1 MNSMPFVLQ
10 STPLIDWRFFH
21 AKQSGGVFSSS
32 VVRMVPPN
40 PLLPAGLLTKKK
52 LDFSR
57 GLEYYDTDITKIIQ
71 TEGSCRAML
80 TERIEKIRQN
90 YVNAKPEISCERAKI
105 WTESHKRTEGLP
117 VCIRRARA
125 FYDCCVEL
133 GVHIFEGEL
142 VVGAIG
148 EFRKCGILTPEFSW
162 IWVDREM
169 DTFDTR
175 PQDPYHITEAQRSFL
190 RREIFPYWKGKSL
203 EEAFLARLPEDTK
216 RIGVDTGILDNDSKW
231 RQAVGEITPDYQ
243 DVLFKKGF
251 GGIIREAQAH
261 LDALDSADPESLEK
275 KDFYTSILWT
285 SRGIIAYANRYA
297 DEAERLAGVEADPV
311 RAAELRVIAQNCRRV
326 PEHPPESF
334 YEAIQFLWFVQ
345 IGGILSE
352 NPLSLNPGRFDQ
364 YMDPYYEADLKRGAL
379 TEDFAQELVDA
390 LWLKYSEWVW
400 TISSNTADYFAGY
413 NQFQNLTVGGKKRDG
428 KDGTNPVTFLAMK
441 ATEEVKT
448 HQPGLSVRVQADCP
462 KAFMDAVTHLVST
475 GTGFPAI
482 HSDSVGYQMLINAG
496 YEPEDARDWN
506 NCGCVVPH
514 YRKTGEW
521 TAAVN
526 MNFGS
531 ALEYALNEG
540 KSLMTGEDMGLKE
553 KPAGEFTSYEEVEAA
568 FYRQFDNLCRH
579 SILLTLE
586 AQRLHKE
593 MVPRPFLSSC
603 IEHCMECGKDLS
615 QGGAKYNIGP
625 VITGIGLAVTA
636 NSLAAVKQLVFE
648 DKVCSMETLAKA
660 LQANWEGYED
670 LQEKAKACPKYGNDQ
685 DAVDDIAIALA
696 NHFYREI
703 HQYKDL
709 FGSPFLT
716 AFMGIS
722 NYIPMGR
729 VLGATP
735 DGRKH
740 GDPSSE
746 GVSPYVGTDTSTP
759 LAAMRSS
766 AKLNQEIHSGGTLLN
781 LRLSPEL
788 VATKRGQANLGAMI
802 QTLFSLGAFHVQFNC
817 ISSETLRDAQAHP
830 ENYKDLLVRVAG
842 YSTQFV
848 NLSKSMQDAIIART
862 EHAL

>member
-1 MNSMPFVLQ
+1 M
-10 STPLIDWRFFH
+10 
-21 AKQSGGVFSSS
+21 
-32 VVRMVPPN
+32 
-40 PLLPAGLLTKKK
+40 
-52 LDFSR
+52 
-57 GLEYYDTDITKIIQ
+57 ITQ
-71 TEGSCRAML
+71 
-80 TERIEKIRQN
+80 RIETIRQN
-90 YVNAKPEISCERAKI
+90 YVNAKPEISCQRAKI
-105 WTESHKRTEGLP
+105 WTDSHRETEGLP
-117 VCIRRARA
+117 VAIRRARA
-125 FYDCCVEL
+125 FYDCCDRLE
-133 GVHIFEGEL
+133 VHIFEGEL

-162 IWVDREM
+162 RWVDREM
-169 DTFDTR
+169 DTFATR
-175 PQDPYHITEAQRSFL
+175 PQDPYLMTDEQRDFV

-203 EEAFLARLPEDTK
+203 EEAFLARLPEDTR

-251 GGIIREAQAH
+251 GGIIREAEEHIA
-261 LDALDSADPESLEK
+261 ALDPTNPADLEK
-275 KDFYTSILWT
+275 KEFYQSVLWT
-285 SRGIIAYANRYA
+285 SRGIICYANRYA
-297 DEAERLAGVEADPV
+297 DEAERLAGQESDLV
-311 RAAELRVIAQNCRRV
+311 RAAELRTIAQNCRRV

-345 IGGILSE
+345 VGGILSE

-364 YMDPYYEADLKRGAL
+364 YMDPYYEADLAKGAV
-379 TEDFAQELVDA
+379 TEDFAQELIEA

-428 KDGTNPVTFLAMK
+428 HDGTNPVTFMAMK
-441 ATEEVKT
+441 ATEEVRT

-462 KAFMDAVTHLVST
+462 REFLDAVTHLVST

-482 HSDSVGYQMLINAG
+482 HSDSVGYQMLLNAG

-514 YRKTGEW
+514 FRKTGEW

-531 ALEYALNEG
+531 ALEYALNQG
-540 KSLMTGEDMGLKE
+540 ASLMTGEQMGLTE
-553 KPAGEFTSYEEVEAA
+553 KPAAQFGTFEEVMSA

-579 SILLTLE
+579 SIILTVE

-603 IEHCMECGKDLS
+603 IEHCMESGKDLS

-636 NSLAAVKQLVFE
+636 NSLAAVKKLVFE
-648 DKVCSMETLAKA
+648 DKVCTMETLVNA
-660 LQANWEGYED
+660 LRANWEGYED
-670 LQEKAKACPKYGNDQ
+670 LRQQARDCPKYGNDQ
-685 DAVDDIAIALA
+685 DEVDDLAVEIA

-703 HQYKDL
+703 HQYKDI

-740 GDPSSE
+740 GEPSSE
-746 GVSPYVGTDTSTP
+746 GVSPFVGTDTSTP
-759 LAAMRSS
+759 LAAMRSA

-781 LRLSPEL
+781 LRLNPEL
-788 VATKRGQANLGAMI
+788 VATKRGQANLGAMV

-862 EHAL
+862 EHSY